1 MGFKN
6 QPRSIRFHHYTTE
19 QVKNRTSRSSKQ
31 QITTTSMTINN
42 TLKQQATER
51 LGNITRNEHNYS
63 MQIATLDTIP
73 GRRNSKEQSGTVKE
87 IGKILS
93 RETERIQSN
102 DKLSRDK
109 FDMESLQSFHDY
121 ARYLELVNPIC
132 SPDAVDTADKLIY
145 NLGI

>member
-19 QVKNRTSRSSKQ
+19 QVKNRTNRNSKQ
-31 QITTTSMTINN
+31 QITTTNMTINN
-42 TLKQQATER
+42 TLKQHANER

-63 MQIATLDTIP
+63 MQIAPPRTIP
-73 GRRNSKEQSGTVKE
+73 GRRTTKEQSGTVKE

-93 RETERIQSN
+93 RETERIKTN
-102 DKLSRDK
+102 EKLSRDK
-109 FDMESLQSFHDY
+109 FDMESLQSFHEY

-132 SPDAVDTADKLIY
+132 SPDSVDTADKLVY
-145 NLGI
+145 HLGI